1 MKRFSTLAIA
11 LALCCTVQSQVLNEL
26 YTNPG
31 TGKHEFFE
39 LYNNSIYQTPTSM
52 DTYAMVTYY
61 ENSSS
66 DKGFYVMDMPNLMVQ
81 PKGYFV
87 GSSALPFN
95 YQGVTGST
103 KSNFNWNDLAF
114 MIANNGYVKNWKL
127 GTTVPAAVDGNANY
141 DEQPV
146 PANFNDFF
154 ARRTGTDAAYTIL
167 LYKNGELV
175 NAFLGGGDTPTIPLF
190 VRSMP
195 ALNVQMAAGILFNI
209 DFSSYSSVLAE
220 FVSTEVGTDNGYIR
234 SRDGLCGLWI
244 KSSSG
249 AQHTPGE
256 TNGSQIALTGNVEV
270 FTTVERGATPNDPS
284 KVIYRVISAPAEA
297 IPLTVTVYLDNG
309 TKPGELDPNDGFVAS
324 DIVTALNTDY
334 TINFTPRNASVIV
347 TIATPAGCY
356 DKVVYVSNAAILN
369 HNPVG
374 FVRPTR
380 ENADQ
385 GIVLK
390 KNPVRNELSFT
401 FYAITTDATDISIY
415 NINGVKMYSTNMKPQ
430 KGANAVILPL
440 QSNILSGMYVVE
452 VRSGTGRWVTKFLK
466 N

>member
-31 TGKHEFFE
+31 AGKHEFFE

-61 ENSSS
+61 ENSPI
-66 DKGFYVMDMPNLMVQ
+66 DKGFYIMDMPNVMVQ

-87 GSSALPFN
+87 GSAALPFN

-103 KSNFNWNDLAF
+103 KSDFSWNDLAF
-114 MIANNGYVKNWKL
+114 MVANNGYLKKWKM
-127 GTTVPAAVDGNANY
+127 GTAVSAALDGNANY

-146 PANFNDFF
+146 PVNFNDFF
-154 ARRTGTDAAYTIL
+154 ARRTGVDAAYTVF
-167 LYKNGELV
+167 LYKNGVLV
-175 NAFLGGGDTPTIPLF
+175 NAFLGGGDSTQIPLF
-190 VRSMP
+190 VRNMP
-195 ALNVQMAAGILFNI
+195 ALNVQMVAGIQFNI
-209 DFSSYSSVLAE
+209 NFSSYTNVIAE
-220 FVSTEVGTDNGYIR
+220 YVPTEVGTDNGYIR

-249 AQHTPGE
+249 VQHTPKE
-256 TNGSQIALTGNVEV
+256 TNGSQIAITGDVEV
-270 FTTVERGATPNDPS
+270 FTTVERGATAMDPS
-284 KVIYRVISAPAEA
+284 TVLYRLISAPAEA
-297 IPLTVTVYLDNG
+297 IPLVVTVYLDNG

-324 DIVTALNTDY
+324 NTVTELNTDF

-356 DKVVYVSNAAILN
+356 DKVVYVSNSAILN
-369 HNPVG
+369 HDPVS

-380 ENADQ
+380 ETAEQ

-401 FYAITTDATDISIY
+401 FFAITTDVTDISIY
-415 NINGVKMYSTNMKPQ
+415 S
-430 KGANAVILPL
+430 
-440 QSNILSGMYVVE
+440 
-452 VRSGTGRWVTKFLK
+452 
-466 N
+466 